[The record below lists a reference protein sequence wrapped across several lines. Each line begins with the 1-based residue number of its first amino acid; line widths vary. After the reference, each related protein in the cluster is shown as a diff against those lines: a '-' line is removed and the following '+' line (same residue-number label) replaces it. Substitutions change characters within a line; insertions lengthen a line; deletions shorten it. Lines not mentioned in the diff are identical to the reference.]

1 MIPKRIDALWIKAL
15 ATLYL
20 CFPYRLNDGQLLLNL
35 DDMEKL
41 TKKDIQEITEIFTN
55 MLAGIL
61 IWEILKFL
69 FYLLLLP

>member
-1 MIPKRIDALWIKAL
+1 MLKGKRFQFAKQNLTHPNHDKQS
-15 ATLYL
+15 
-20 CFPYRLNDGQLLLNL
+20 NQLLLNL